1 MTWRTG
7 RRAIAASSTFNTH
20 SFERMGMYSCD
31 IEGFDSI
38 QPQTRTPRLTIRCEY
53 PDGMEPTQVTFRI
66 SPTYGI
72 HSAREAH
79 DWFLRMM
86 QEHEEF
92 EVETDEAGAE
102 AA

>member
-1 MTWRTG
+1 MG
-7 RRAIAASSTFNTH
+7 IP
-20 SFERMGMYSCD
+20 SF
-31 IEGFDSI
+31 GFDSV

-53 PDGMEPTQVTFRI
+53 PDGMEPTQVTFRL
-66 SPTYGI
+66 SPHNGI

-92 EVETDEAGAE
+92 EVETDQPGEWPVPFCSE
-102 AA
+102 SVRRVMVE